1 MQKKI
6 LTICA
11 AAVCFVLA
19 LGITLYPVISIRYNE
34 HHQSEIHSVYQQ
46 EIEEVDN
53 SLMEL
58 QWEAAAAY
66 NSTLVPGTQITDA
79 FSKESILEAAS
90 DYGEL
95 LNLTGN
101 GIMGFVRIPSIQVNL
116 PIYHGTDS
124 HTLESGIGHLLG
136 SSLPIGGPGTH
147 AVLTGHSGMASQKMF
162 SDLPQLAVG
171 DKFYLEVLNET
182 LAYQVDQIRTVLPH
196 ETELLEI
203 SEGQD
208 LCTLV
213 TCTPIGIN
221 SHRLLVR
228 GHRVPYVEAQAD
240 AETKEIEAAK
250 GPISTWQRTY
260 LKGIL
265 IGLGLTL
272 CMSILAASVCWI
284 RRRYH
289 A

>member
-1 MQKKI
+1 MQKKT

-11 AAVCFVLA
+11 AAVCMVLA
-19 LGITLYPVISIRYNE
+19 LGIILYPVISIRYNE
-34 HHQSEIHSVYQQ
+34 KHQSEIHSVYQQ
-46 EIEEVDN
+46 QIQEVDN
-53 SLMEL
+53 SHIEL

-66 NSTLVPGTQITDA
+66 NSTLVPGTQMADA
-79 FSKESILEAAS
+79 FSKEAILEAAS
-90 DYGEL
+90 DYKEL

-101 GIMGFVRIPSIQVNL
+101 GIMGFVKIPSIRVNL

-147 AVLTGHSGMASQKMF
+147 TVLTGHSGMASQKMF
-162 SDLPQLAVG
+162 SDLPQLEIG
-171 DKFYLEVLNET
+171 DEFYLEVLDGT
-182 LAYQVDQIRTVLPH
+182 LAYQVDQIQTVLPY

-203 SEGQD
+203 TAGQD

-228 GHRVPYVEAQAD
+228 GHRVPYVEAQAE
-240 AETKEIEAAK
+240 AEEQIVEQETA
-250 GPISTWQRTY
+250 PVSTWQQTY
-260 LKGIL
+260 IKGIL

-272 CMSILAASVCWI
+272 CMTVLAASAWWFW
-284 RRRYH
+284 RQYH
-289 A
+289 E